1 MAPLDRT
8 IELARLI
15 QSRMA
20 ECEALK
26 DKALIEKRHLTGE
39 EMIKFGTF
47 MNDVDTYTG
56 ELELEKREASARERL
71 NKPLTDAVRPPV
83 DPHIDD
89 LQAKYPGLPAKE
101 KRFSSFGEQLQM
113 VRRATDPSLGVDPRL
128 YRAVVGLSE
137 GTPSDGGF
145 LLQQDYSADIRTRIY
160 TTGMILPR
168 VSRLPISANS
178 NSTSIP
184 VVKDD
189 TEGSGIF
196 GGIIAYWL
204 SEGGT
209 KTVTLPQWE
218 SMTLKLKKL
227 AAVVPTTDE
236 LLADAVAL
244 EAFVRLGAGK
254 ALVKAA
260 ELAVI
265 RGTGAGQPLG
275 ILNSGALVTVAIET
289 GQLADT
295 IVYENITKMWSRMA
309 AESRPNAIWIIN
321 QSIEPQL
328 YTMGI
333 TVGVGGSPV
342 YTPAGGASGSPYGSL
357 FGRPVVPCNYC
368 SAIGDVGDIIL
379 VDFSEYLWIEK
390 GGVQEASSIHVE
402 FLTDQTYYRFVM
414 RIDGQPAW
422 KTVFT
427 PTYGTT
433 LTQSPFVTLAARP

>member
-1 MAPLDRT
+1 
-8 IELARLI
+8 
-15 QSRMA
+15 
-20 ECEALK
+20 
-26 DKALIEKRHLTGE
+26 
-39 EMIKFGTF
+39 
-47 MNDVDTYTG
+47 
-56 ELELEKREASARERL
+56 
-71 NKPLTDAVRPPV
+71 
-83 DPHIDD
+83 
-89 LQAKYPGLPAKE
+89 
-101 KRFSSFGEQLQM
+101 
-113 VRRATDPSLGVDPRL
+113 
-128 YRAVVGLSE
+128 
-137 GTPSDGGF
+137 
-145 LLQQDYSADIRTRIY
+145 
-160 TTGMILPR
+160 
-168 VSRLPISANS
+168 
-178 NSTSIP
+178 
-184 VVKDD
+184 
-189 TEGSGIF
+189 
-196 GGIIAYWL
+196 
-204 SEGGT
+204 
-209 KTVTLPQWE
+209 
-218 SMTLKLKKL
+218 MTLKLKKL

-260 ELAVI
+260 ELAII

-275 ILNSGALVTVAIET
+275 ILNSGALVTVVIET

-295 IVYENITKMWSRMA
+295 IVYENITKMWSRMS
-309 AESRPNAIWIIN
+309 AESRPNAIWLIN

-427 PTYGTT
+427 PTYGAT